1 MVLALVV
8 VVPVVAAVFAATSA
22 IVGRIFAATDERPVY
37 VDVVED
43 REPEVVGCGVLTLVE
58 DDRDAPHG
66 QPGDVHE
73 SAACVERVEDAGTP
87 AKADP
92 PDAPVRHD
100 GRWRVAADEVG
111 RAILGCDVEAG
122 SARATVGSSRI
133 IRRGC
138 GHRQPGLA
146 KVVPQLSDDW

>member
-43 REPEVVGCGVLTLVE
+43 REPEVVGCGVLTLVV

-73 SAACVERVEDAGTP
+73 YAACVERVEDAGTP
-87 AKADP
+87 TQAHPADTC
-92 PDAPVRHD
+92 VRDH
-100 GRWRVAADEVG
+100 RRRRVAADEVR
-111 RAILGCDVEAG
+111 RAVLCRHVEPGSTRAAVR
-122 SARATVGSSRI
+122 SARIVRSHAW
-133 IRRGC
+133 
-138 GHRQPGLA
+138 LA
-146 KVVPQLSDDW
+146 KVVPELGEDD